1 MAVYWLFRL
10 TILVTRPLPLWLGY
24 FVAAAVAEV
33 CYYFFRRQR
42 RALNENLAR
51 VLNSSDKRRVD
62 AVARRAFRNF
72 GKFVI
77 DFVRFPIITR
87 TEIRRRLAFSQWVEL
102 DEATASGRGVMLVT
116 MHFGVFDLGAAALA
130 AYDYP
135 ISAITEDYGY
145 QEMDD
150 LIHGSRQKLGMKVI
164 PSDTMVTQVFR
175 ALKRGE
181 ILALAIDV
189 PPPGQEITVDFLGAP
204 AVVSAAPARIALRT
218 GAWVVTAMV
227 LRGPQSAAIIR
238 PLLDFRSVRYEATG
252 DEERDVRELT
262 QQIMRAIEPVV
273 REHPEQWFIFRPMWP
288 RTAER
293 STLAAFAP
301 KA

>member
-102 DEATASGRGVMLVT
+102 DEATATGRGVILIT

-145 QEMDD
+145 QKMDD
-150 LIHGSRQKLGMKVI
+150 LIHGSREKLGMKVI

-238 PLLDFRSVRYEATG
+238 PLLDFRSVRYEPTG